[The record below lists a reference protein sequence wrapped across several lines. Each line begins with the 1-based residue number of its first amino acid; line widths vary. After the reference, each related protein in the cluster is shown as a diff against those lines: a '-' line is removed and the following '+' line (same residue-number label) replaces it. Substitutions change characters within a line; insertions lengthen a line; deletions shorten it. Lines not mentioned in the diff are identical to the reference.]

1 MAFDPQNDPT
11 KNPEHNG
18 KVHRYVKRTSCVRTI
33 RNDPEA
39 EQAMWLI
46 RKMLSVTSA
55 HNREITA
62 AIDAPSF
69 SLIVRRSLKLYRDLL
84 VNSESAVVAQEQRLV
99 RENSHLPVVGH
110 AYTEDYRDPNTRPKS
125 NNRPK
130 RAVHPQ

>member
-1 MAFDPQNDPT
+1 MALDPQN
-11 KNPEHNG
+11 NPVTNPALNG
-18 KVHRYVKRTSCVRTI
+18 KLHRYVTRTSCVRKLRT
-33 RNDPEA
+33 DPEA
-39 EQAMWLI
+39 ERAMGVI
-46 RKMLSVTSA
+46 RKLLSVTSA
-55 HNREITA
+55 HNREITE

-84 VNSESAVVAQEQRLV
+84 VNSETAVVAQEQQLV

-110 AYTEDYRDPNTRPKS
+110 AYTEGYRDPNTRPKS